1 MSRHRP
7 CLLLSIAIGAAIAA
21 ASIVVLAP
29 AHAAVVEPLRLER
42 DVELDTLL
50 TQRARYSLERIPLVD
65 GQSRS
70 RQVSASMDIAAG
82 VITVRLD
89 RSFVPEDYGP
99 SFEDQRSVINN
110 GLIHEAEKFAPVV
123 TVKYLYDGKDIYHYF
138 PEIKAADDAAREA
151 GQRWRRAGGGSGMA
165 FVAAGHGYF
174 LSHRTNSWVSS
185 RDEHHG
191 VNEGLLTPLYAS
203 ELKALL
209 EVRSRMPVI
218 RPRVQDAGL
227 IHPESG
233 FEWWTMAARYA
244 IAHQYPTETA
254 IWNTHAGSTA
264 WNREELEDINSR
276 PKLANHVMA
285 EVVIHLHSN
294 ADDNGAARGAR
305 VIVQPGRADDNA
317 LARSVLCSMKEVIQS
332 RAGYES
338 FVVAPAP
345 HEDNKGENREAKMPS
360 IIVETAFHTH
370 PDDAKALLDPVF
382 RSASMKG
389 VEKGYRLWST
399 GKTCGTFALEPVA
412 DVSLPTQSSQDI
424 PVKFAGNPQFPVTTE
439 FTIAACSS
447 PGACT
452 PSTSQFDDPDA
463 PITAR
468 IQCNGALAGTV
479 RWSLVLRDSD
489 GIATAPVEFQH
500 TCTEP
505 NTSSSV

>member
-1 MSRHRP
+1 MSCNNP
-7 CLLLSIAIGAAIAA
+7 GLLLSITAGAAIAA
-21 ASIVVLAP
+21 ASLFMSAP
-29 AHAAVVEPLRLER
+29 ARAAGVEPLGLKS

-50 TQRARYSLERIPLVD
+50 TQRARFSLERIPLLD

-99 SFEDQRSVINN
+99 SFEDQRSIINN

-123 TVKYLYDGKDIYHYF
+123 TVEYLYDGKDIYHYF

-151 GQRWRRAGGGSGMA
+151 GRRWRNGGGGSGMA

-185 RDEHHG
+185 RDEHNG

-203 ELKALL
+203 ELKSLI

-244 IAHQYPTETA
+244 IAEQYPGETS

-276 PKLANHVMA
+276 PKLANHVKA
-285 EVVIHLHSN
+285 EMVIHLHSN
-294 ADDNGAARGAR
+294 ADDNGTARGAR
-305 VIVQPGRADDNA
+305 VIVQAGRPDDQA
-317 LARSVLCSMKEVIQS
+317 LASSVLCSMKEAIQS
-332 RAGYES
+332 RPGYES
-338 FVVAPAP
+338 FVVATKP
-345 HEDNKGENREAKMPS
+345 HVDNKGENREAKMPS
-360 IIVETAFHTH
+360 IIVETAFHTN
-370 PDDAKALLDPVF
+370 PEDAKALLDPVF
-382 RSASMKG
+382 RTASMKG
-389 VEKGYRLWST
+389 VEKGYRLWAA
-399 GKTCGTFALEPVA
+399 GKDCTAFELGPIEDF
-412 DVSLPTQSSQDI
+412 SLPIGGASELTLTVQ
-424 PVKFAGNPQFPVTTE
+424 GNPQFPVTLETHV
-439 FTIAACSS
+439 AGCSEQ
-447 PGACT
+447 GACDAYT
-452 PSTSQFDDPDA
+452 KVFDDPDVPMLVQTGCQGSGSGVA
-463 PITAR
+463 DWSAR
-468 IQCNGALAGTV
+468 MIDA
-479 RWSLVLRDSD
+479 D
-489 GIATAPVEFQH
+489 GVATAPVTYRQV
-500 TCTEP
+500 CGRG
-505 NTSSSV
+505 